1 MQGMSAG
8 AAAGAASGTVAGG
21 RAAGAVPREAVQDA
35 LEPAAHGHGLARPP
49 VLPRLLQVVE
59 LLTAATLAVDVVVVF
74 VSVIWRY
81 FLHDPFEWSEE
92 IARSL
97 MVMLVFFGAAAALGR
112 SRHVGID
119 SVRGMLPPHW
129 QPYVVRAGDWVIVC
143 VGVGLVVTSSM
154 LLKESQVQTTPAGLP
169 QALFVLPVVL
179 GSAFLL
185 LFGLAH
191 AFRPFDRHAIVGLA
205 VVAGLLALT
214 VLPTFVAPALAPKPF
229 HVLLFAFLLC
239 LVAGVPIAFA
249 LSIGA
254 LLFFIVEPTLP
265 MVIFAQQVAAGVDH
279 FVLLAV
285 PFFVL
290 AGMVM
295 EVNGMSSRLI
305 ELLLR
310 WFGHLRGGLNLI
322 MVVAMAFF
330 SGISGSK
337 LADVAAVGGILMP
350 AVRKTRQDANEAT
363 GLLAASAVMAET
375 IPPCINM
382 IILGFVANLSI
393 GGLFLAGIAPAILMA
408 AALAA
413 FSIWRGKKVDVSR
426 VIEQPRPMLKLI
438 GGALVG
444 LVMIVMIG
452 KGVASGIATSTEIS
466 AFAVVYAVVVGWL
479 AFRELTWRSLLKL
492 FMDASVLAGM
502 IMFIVAAAGAV
513 AYSLT
518 IEQIPHELA
527 RVMVSLA
534 HTYGSW
540 LFMVI
545 AIASLI
551 LFGAVL
557 EGAPALIIFGPL
569 LTPIAVQLGY
579 HPLHFAIILVIAMGI
594 GLFSPPFGLGMYAT
608 CTIAG
613 TRVADVA
620 KPYARYV
627 LVLLVTLALIV
638 AWPEFSLWLPRR
650 YGLAG
655 A

>member
-1 MQGMSAG
+1 MHDTLTG
-8 AAAGAASGTVAGG
+8 AAIAA
-21 RAAGAVPREAVQDA
+21 
-35 LEPAAHGHGLARPP
+35 PAAPLLGIHGSARAP
-49 VLPRLLQVVE
+49 VFPRLLRYVE
-59 LLTAATLAVDVVVVF
+59 YATALTLAIDVGVVF

-81 FLHDPFEWSEE
+81 FLRDPFEWSEE
-92 IARSL
+92 IARAL

-119 SVRGMLPPHW
+119 AIRGMLPQAW
-129 QPYVVRAGDWVIVC
+129 QPYVLRGCDWVSVY
-143 VGVGLVVTSSM
+143 VALGLLVTSTM
-154 LLKESQVQTTPAGLP
+154 LLLESTRQTTPIGLP
-169 QALFVLPVVL
+169 QAVFVFPVVL
-179 GSAFLL
+179 GSLFLA
-185 LFGLAH
+185 LFGAAH
-191 AFRPFDRHAIVGLA
+191 AMKPLNRQS
-205 VVAGLLALT
+205 VVAGVVVTLII
-214 VLPTFVAPALAPKPF
+214 VLVVAPSMFAPAWAPTPF
-229 HVLLFAFLLC
+229 HVLLTAFLLC
-239 LVAGVPIAFA
+239 LVCGVPIAFS

-265 MVIFAQQVAAGVDH
+265 ILIFAQQVAAGVDH
-279 FVLLAV
+279 FVLLSV

-290 AGMVM
+290 AGLVM

-350 AVRKTRQDANEAT
+350 AFRKTKQDVNDAT
-363 GLLAASAVMAET
+363 GLLAASAIMAET

-408 AALAA
+408 TALAA
-413 FSIWRGKKVDVSR
+413 FSIWRGKKVDASKVF
-426 VIEQPRPMLKLI
+426 EHPRPMPKLI

-444 LVMIVMIG
+444 LIMIVMIG
-452 KGVASGIATSTEIS
+452 KGVASGVATSTEIS
-466 AFAVVYAVVVGWL
+466 AFAVVYAIIVGWL
-479 AFRELTWRSLLKL
+479 AFRELTWKSLVKL
-492 FMDASVLAGM
+492 FVDSSTMAGM
-502 IMFIVAAAGAV
+502 IMFIVAAASSV

-527 RVMVSLA
+527 RITVTLA
-534 HTYGSW
+534 HDHGNW
-540 LFMVI
+540 LFMLITV
-545 AIASLI
+545 AALI

-579 HPLHFAIILVIAMGI
+579 NPLHFAIVLVIAMGI

-608 CTIAG
+608 CAIAN
-613 TRVADVA
+613 TRIQDVV

-627 LVLLVTLALIV
+627 AVLLLTLALIV
-638 AWPEFSLWLPRR
+638 LWPEFVLWLPRH